1 MLTNALPPPESIY
14 PADIAKRA
22 AVKWGHTH
30 LVTCPT
36 CHGPALVGHLD
47 GEPIAYA
54 CHKCGPI
61 KAQGQAQ
68 AQAAEQE
75 PQTRASSQA

>member
-1 MLTNALPPPESIY
+1 MNTALPPPLSIY

-22 AVKWGHTH
+22 AVKWAHTH

-36 CHGPALVGHLD
+36 CHGPALVGYLD
-47 GEPIAYA
+47 GEPVAYA

-61 KAQGQAQ
+61 TARA
-68 AQAAEQE
+68 AAAEPESRTQ
-75 PQTRASSQA
+75 ASSRA